1 MSILSSTCSGKYV
14 ALTKRD
20 LYSRGFTENSNAF
33 VKHTTGH
40 EKYISFKHNGD
51 KLVFY
56 IFLSGMEYGYAYI
69 WNLNVLEE
77 VEKYW
82 DEKNQRK
89 KQKLKRKLLQRY
101 GYAK

>member
-33 VKHTTGH
+33 VKHTAGH
-40 EKYISFKHNGD
+40 EK
-51 KLVFY
+51 
-56 IFLSGMEYGYAYI
+56 FLSGMEYGYVYI